1 MAAQGREG
9 GGGVAVLCGGAA
21 VNAVESSSTSSSPA
35 ASKGTVA
42 NLDEDSPILF
52 FLFFHKAI
60 RQELDS
66 LHRSALA
73 YATGQLSD
81 IQPLLERYRFLRSV
95 YKHHSDAED
104 EVCFY
109 DLVIYLY
116 LFLLFGFLFCLPWYE
131 HVAFA

>member
-9 GGGVAVLCGGAA
+9 GGGVAVLCGGAT
-21 VNAVESSSTSSSPA
+21 VNAVESSSTSSSSSAAA

-104 EVCFY
+104 EVYLY
-109 DLVIYLY
+109 DPIMYLY
-116 LFLLFGFLFCLPWYE
+116 LLFLFCLPWYE
-131 HVAFA
+131 HVALA